1 MSRRSKPAKRIPA
14 PDPIYNSVD
23 IAKFINRLMK
33 RGKKSIAQRIFYSSM
48 DKIQEKTKENPIDV
62 FKKALTNATP
72 LIEVKARRIGGST
85 YQVPVEVKPDRG
97 QALGSC
103 WLIESARKRS
113 GKSMIEKLTNEI
125 MDASNGIGASCK
137 KREDTH
143 KMAEAN
149 KAFAHYRYYSK

>member
-1 MSRRSKPAKRIPA
+1 MSRRSKPVKRVPL
-14 PDPIYNSVD
+14 PDPLFNSVD

-33 RGKKSIAQRIFYSSM
+33 KGKKSVAQNIFYKTM
-48 DKIQEKTKENPIDV
+48 EKVEEKTKQKPIEV
-62 FKKALTNATP
+62 FEKALSNVTP

-85 YQVPVEVKPDRG
+85 YQVPIEVKPDRG

-103 WLIESARKRS
+103 WIIESARKRS
-113 GKSMIEKLTNEI
+113 GKSMIDKLTNEI
-125 MDASNGIGASCK
+125 IDASNGTGASCK

-149 KAFAHYRYYSK
+149 KAFAHYRY